1 MTYSIFNRDSGNLI
15 DSFQSE
21 RRAFEMIAEMLRD
34 EANDPESIGL
44 IVTDR
49 ERTIRTYSGYELSV
63 VVGAEAGQQQ
73 LTA

>member
-21 RRAFEMIAEMLRD
+21 KKAFEVIARMLED
-34 EANDPESIGL
+34 EGNDPESIGL

-49 ERTIRTYSGYELSV
+49 ERTIRTYSGYELTEA
-63 VVGAEAGQQQ
+63 VGAEPGR

>member
-21 RRAFEMIAEMLRD
+21 KKAFEMIARML
-34 EANDPESIGL
+34 EAEGNDPESIGL

-49 ERTIRTYSGYELSV
+49 ERTVRTYSGHELSEA
-63 VVGAEAGQQQ
+63 VGAQAGH